1 MRALLVEGGKTKT
14 LAALIDEEGNV
25 LGFSI
30 GGSTGWTAVGFEK
43 ALNTL
48 TETVANVLTKSG
60 LKKEVD
66 VGVFGLP
73 DLDTEKASRL
83 IENSLNQRISWIK
96 EKVIVPDF
104 VVAYYAVTLG
114 APGVAVIAGTGSIAY
129 GKNSRG
135 EAARAGGWGWF
146 GDDEG
151 SALWIAMKAVAAA
164 GKAWDGRGPGTI
176 LTEKILK
183 HFGLTNPL
191 DLIDVLYSSAIN
203 DLSELAQIAK
213 LTDEAAREGD
223 EIATSI
229 LIQGGRELALMAK
242 AVYDKILTEENKVIV
257 GGVGSVFSS
266 KALKE
271 SFLKCIKEQLPEAL
285 VTEPLVRYAPIR
297 GLAAILS
304 EKWNIPSSFVDKVTN
319 YFSSLKND

>member
-1 MRALLVEGGKTKT
+1 MVR
-14 LAALIDEEGNV
+14 IQ
-25 LGFSI
+25 
-30 GGSTGWTAVGFEK
+30 
-43 ALNTL
+43 
-48 TETVANVLTKSG
+48 
-60 LKKEVD
+60 
-66 VGVFGLP
+66 GVKQP
-73 DLDTEKASRL
+73 A
-83 IENSLNQRISWIK
+83 Q
-96 EKVIVPDF
+96 
-104 VVAYYAVTLG
+104 
-114 APGVAVIAGTGSIAY
+114 
-129 GKNSRG
+129 
-135 EAARAGGWGWF
+135 GGWGWF

-183 HFGLTNPL
+183 LFGLTNPL

-223 EIATSI
+223 EVATSI